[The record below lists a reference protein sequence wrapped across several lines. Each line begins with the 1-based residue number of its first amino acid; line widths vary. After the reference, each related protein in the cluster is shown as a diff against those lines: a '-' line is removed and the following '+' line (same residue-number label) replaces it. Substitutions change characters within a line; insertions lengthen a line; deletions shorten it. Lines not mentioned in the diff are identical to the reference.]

1 MGVFS
6 SKLSK
11 ANTAQPGA
19 KHARD
24 GSPSQAALA
33 IRPQKIDWDDKQRT
47 VEVKKRLSADER
59 ARQKLVLQTERAL
72 ASSRNQPLTR
82 AAEALRRWHRQDDG
96 VDPFAPPVDGVRPLR
111 AQVLELLKGMTRE
124 RLSALKVAQLKE
136 ICRCAGTPMSGTKAQ
151 LVGYLLDPAANQSR
165 RGSGPLKY
173 DAIDSHAPPAK
184 RHRAVSPGRALPA
197 GWELRVD
204 AKTSREFFVDH
215 NARRTAW
222 RNPLEFPPTLDDR
235 F

>member
-19 KHARD
+19 KRARD
-24 GSPSQAALA
+24 DLPSQAALA
-33 IRPQKIDWDDKQRT
+33 IRPQKIDWDEAEPT
-47 VEVKKRLSADER
+47 TKRLSADER

-72 ASSRNQPLTR
+72 ASSRNQPLAR

-96 VDPFAPPVDGVRPLR
+96 ADPFAPPVDGVRPSR
-111 AQVLELLKGMTRE
+111 ARVLELVKGTTRE
-124 RLSALKVAQLKE
+124 RLGALKVAQLKE
-136 ICRCAGTPMSGTKAQ
+136 VCRCAGTPVSGTKAQ

-165 RGSGPLKY
+165 RGAGPPKY

-204 AKTSREFFVDH
+204 AKTRREFFVDH
-215 NARRTAW
+215 NARRTTW